1 MSIDTVINSLSI
13 PAEQKAAI
21 HALAELIEAAY
32 PGTIPTCFHGPPAQQ
47 QQQLINALAAYCDRG
62 PIASLALSDGH
73 HPLFDR
79 VTPSMWQRFVTAR
92 ASSLPGSQTWVPKS
106 GQPVL
111 LLVPGGHLSRLYLR
125 RQIALDAAKKAREV
139 GGDVLSVVSLPGDRD
154 CYTDEVK
161 TVRESPGR
169 YPDCHRKSASRA
181 LTEYDISCESTPRF
195 AKEINLTDGQIH
207 CVNSPQYK
215 VCYPP
220 GHKVINRAT
229 TRDNAVALAEWLLNG
244 PLKDKLS
251 PETTIVLC
259 IEAPFHQRMA
269 NVFTTVFGALHA
281 NPVMTMVTE
290 DDLSDEAT
298 LKRTQGN
305 NKASFALVNQVYC
318 IAREYP
324 ELVEIKEHIRS
335 FGSCL
340 YERLGATPEAGV
352 ARKTP

>member
-13 PAEQKAAI
+13 PVEQKTAI
-21 HALAELIEAAY
+21 RALAELVEAAY
-32 PGTIPTCFHGPPAQQ
+32 PETIPKYFQGSPAQQ
-47 QQQLINALAAYCDRG
+47 QQQLITALAAFCDRG
-62 PIASLALSDGH
+62 TIASLALSDGH
-73 HPLFDR
+73 HALFDR
-79 VTPSMWQRFVTAR
+79 VTPTMWQRFVTDR
-92 ASSLPGSQTWVPKS
+92 ASSLPGSQTWVPKC
-106 GQPVL
+106 GQPIL

-125 RQIALDAAKKAREV
+125 RQIALDAAKKAREA
-139 GGDVLSVVSLPGDRD
+139 GGDVLGVASLPGDRD

-161 TVRESPGR
+161 TVQESPGL

-181 LTEYDISCESTPRF
+181 LTEYDISCESLPRF

-207 CVNSPQYK
+207 CVNSPRYK
-215 VCYPP
+215 ICYPP

-229 TRDNAVALAEWLLNG
+229 TRDNALALAEWLLNG

-269 NVFTTVFGALHA
+269 NVFTTIFGALHA

-290 DDLSDEAT
+290 DDISYKAT
-298 LKRTQGN
+298 LKRTQEN
-305 NKASFALVNQVYC
+305 SKASFALVNQVYC
-318 IAREYP
+318 IARESP
-324 ELVEIKEHIRS
+324 ELVEIQENIRCS
-335 FGSCL
+335 RSCL
-340 YERLGATPEAGV
+340 YERLDAAPEQGL